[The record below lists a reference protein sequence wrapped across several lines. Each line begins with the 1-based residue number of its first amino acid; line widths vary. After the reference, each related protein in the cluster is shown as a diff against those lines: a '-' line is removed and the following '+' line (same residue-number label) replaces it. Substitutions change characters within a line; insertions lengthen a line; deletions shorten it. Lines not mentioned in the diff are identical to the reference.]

1 MKKEKE
7 KSVEKEE
14 IIDIDIINEEESEED
29 KYSGGKLV
37 INDSLN
43 TVGKWESKNYTSMS
57 DGIYMGFINHGDQ
70 KITMKEG
77 KKDPYV
83 FDFEFAP
90 GYVAIKRTTI
100 SVVVKNR
107 KGYIDC
113 SHLARICDY
122 LKISIESKEKEIK
135 SLEKIVEKYA
145 ASSEVWVKSRKD
157 LLTELKE
164 RLLLQEKTYEALSKK
179 RTDLLKEVQ
188 REYDNLLI
196 SQEEMEKILEERK
209 NSYDKETIKC
219 FGKLN
224 PTQKEMKD
232 KHVSVN
238 LNIAEKLLK
247 EGRKTMALI
256 NHRIPNYEDMLEI
269 LGGKSIKRKSKR
281 ISDDD

>member
-1 MKKEKE
+1 M
-7 KSVEKEE
+7 
-14 IIDIDIINEEESEED
+14 
-29 KYSGGKLV
+29 
-37 INDSLN
+37 
-43 TVGKWESKNYTSMS
+43 
-57 DGIYMGFINHGDQ
+57 
-70 KITMKEG
+70 
-77 KKDPYV
+77 
-83 FDFEFAP
+83 
-90 GYVAIKRTTI
+90 
-100 SVVVKNR
+100 
-107 KGYIDC
+107 
-113 SHLARICDY
+113 
-122 LKISIESKEKEIK
+122 
-135 SLEKIVEKYA
+135 EKYA